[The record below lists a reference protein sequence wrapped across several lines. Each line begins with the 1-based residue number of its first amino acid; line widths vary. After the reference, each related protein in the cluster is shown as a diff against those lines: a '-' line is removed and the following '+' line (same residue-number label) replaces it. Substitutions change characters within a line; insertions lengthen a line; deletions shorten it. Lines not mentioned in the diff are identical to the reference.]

1 MKKLGKILS
10 GIVCV
15 WSVVLMLWLGLSWVD
30 IIADNCEPNPV
41 HHPYNA
47 FVVLVEMAE
56 NN

>member
-15 WSVVLMLWLGLSWVD
+15 WFVVLMLWLGLSWMD
-30 IIADNCEPNPV
+30 IVADNCTPNPV

-47 FVVLVEMAE
+47 FVVLTEMSE
-56 NN
+56 NR